1 MAYGLWLMSIW
12 IALSLCFTLFGLF
25 RDSKNLADLVRTAM
39 KLSFCVEA
47 GVAFGW
53 ITGV

>member
-1 MAYGLWLMSIW
+1 MAYVHLDCLI
-12 IALSLCFTLFGLF
+12 LLYFTLFGLC
-25 RDSKNLADLVRTAM
+25 RDSENLADLVRTAM

-47 GVAFGW
+47 GVAFGCLR